1 LFVDG
6 AEPIFGSPAPIHERR
21 FLSVP
26 HEKAPTCL
34 PSAVKRK
41 SFYQTFQ
48 LMHKF
53 GNRHRIVIVRTLN
66 FNMHRSC
73 CIHRSE
79 VPAMNK
85 NVISP
90 FYKNSPLLFAAAAT
104 SSLAI
109 LIAWA
114 IEQFALLVF
123 RAW

>member
-1 LFVDG
+1 
-6 AEPIFGSPAPIHERR
+6 
-21 FLSVP
+21 
-26 HEKAPTCL
+26 
-34 PSAVKRK
+34 
-41 SFYQTFQ
+41 
-48 LMHKF
+48 
-53 GNRHRIVIVRTLN
+53 
-66 FNMHRSC
+66 
-73 CIHRSE
+73 
-79 VPAMNK
+79 MNK